1 MKTSIVLALARRPSD
16 RFDQF
21 VWNHLQA
28 LLGQKLQEC
37 FDMFFFWKCFN
48 FPTTSAT
55 FADCSSLQLMLLTK
69 VCNFSNCIF
78 SMFEN
83 EGKVMTLLKNLSEA
97 LACLVKSAART
108 VFLFTGIP
116 LRFSLDPRKLA
127 EHERPCA
134 LLTTIQP
141 EKMSSCDPM
150 QSMCVDIDVKP
161 TVKYSDNM

>member
-37 FDMFFFWKCFN
+37 FDMFFLEMLQ
-48 FPTTSAT
+48 FPHH
-55 FADCSSLQLMLLTK
+55 F
-69 VCNFSNCIF
+69 CNLSNCIF